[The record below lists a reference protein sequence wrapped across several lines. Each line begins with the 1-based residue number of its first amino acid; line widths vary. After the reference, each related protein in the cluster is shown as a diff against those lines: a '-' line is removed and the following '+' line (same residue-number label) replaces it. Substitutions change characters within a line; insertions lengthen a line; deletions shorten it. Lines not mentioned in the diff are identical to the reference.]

1 MKRLKTYKEFH
12 LDNDALDTAINHETS
27 EYKLRLKH
35 FKLQKLRRQNY
46 LIKNGIEKE
55 EDRLGICN

>member
-1 MKRLKTYKEFH
+1 MKRIKTYKEFH
-12 LDNDALDTAINHETS
+12 LDNEALDKAIDDETS
-27 EYKLRLKH
+27 EYKHRLKH

-55 EDRLGICN
+55 QDRLGICS